1 MSQWF
6 YSVPFPRKVQ
16 ERTLNI
22 FTSKEIMSLMDSE
35 MVLGVEGYRT
45 GNIGEENEAM
55 CKGHPVSLKQSW
67 K

>member
-6 YSVPFPRKVQ
+6 HSEPFPRKVQ

-45 GNIGEENEAM
+45 GNIGEENEA
-55 CKGHPVSLKQSW
+55 
-67 K
+67 